1 VTRAGQRDRLERL
14 WCYDERHAQSDLT
27 AFRRVASIL
36 DEEPG
41 RVAAPDPNVEHG
53 RGQPAL
59 CIGLACH
66 VVWAGELV
74 VGG

>member
-1 VTRAGQRDRLERL
+1 MRRRRVGS
-14 WCYDERHAQSDLT
+14 SDLT
-27 AFRRVASIL
+27 VFRPVASIL

-41 RVAAPDPNVEHG
+41 SVAAPDPNVEHG